1 MLIILPL
8 DHCFAHV
15 AGFYTMMSYGGSIA
29 TVPTGKTALAT
40 LRNIPIA
47 IKEVR
52 PMLMLSVP
60 ALARNFKKNI
70 EAGIKAKGPVV
81 ERLYNFALN
90 NTISYYKEYHNQ
102 GGWQAW

>member
-29 TVPTGKTALAT
+29 TVPIGKTAIAT
-40 LRNIPIA
+40 LKNIPIA
-47 IKEVR
+47 IHEVK

-60 ALARNFKKNI
+60 ALARNFRKNI
-70 EAGIKAKGPVV
+70 ETSIKAKGKVV
-81 ERLYNFALN
+81 ERLYEFALN
-90 NTISYYKEYHNQ
+90 NAIKYNKEY
-102 GGWQAW
+102 